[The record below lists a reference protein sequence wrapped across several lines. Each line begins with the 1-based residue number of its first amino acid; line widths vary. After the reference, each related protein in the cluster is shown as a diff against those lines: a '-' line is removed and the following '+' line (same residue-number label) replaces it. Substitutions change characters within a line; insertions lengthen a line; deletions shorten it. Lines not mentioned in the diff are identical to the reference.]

1 MKEKIGNVI
10 LNYDFYSGEDL
21 YSDGEVENLL
31 LEIAKNKPESEFDKI
46 IFESKSWPV
55 LYHLSNLRAN
65 IIDWLPIDKQ
75 DNVLEIGAGC
85 GAITWNLAR
94 KANYVS
100 CVELSKKRSL
110 INAYRN
116 REFGNIEILVGNFES
131 IEKNIEAFDYITLI
145 GVFEYCKSFIAKM
158 NPYENFLLMLKKHL
172 KKNAKIVI
180 AIENKFG
187 MKYWAGCKEDH
198 TDKYFE
204 GLEGY
209 TTTDSV
215 RTFSKSE
222 LENLFKSVGFDKY
235 KFYYPYPDYKF
246 PTVIYSDKYLP
257 KSGQLNNNLINL
269 DNDRLVLFDE
279 SKVFDC
285 VIKENVFPLFA
296 NSYLVVIDT

>member
-1 MKEKIGNVI
+1 MKDKIDNVI
-10 LNYDFYSGEDL
+10 LNYDFYSGKDL
-21 YSDGEVENLL
+21 YSDGEIENFLL
-31 LEIAKNKPESEFDKI
+31 DIVKNKSESEFDKI

-65 IIDWLPIDKQ
+65 IIDWLPIDKH

-85 GAITWNLAR
+85 GAITGNLAR
-94 KANYVS
+94 KANHVS

-116 REFGNIEILVGNFES
+116 REFDNIEILVGNFQD
-131 IEKNIEAFDYITLI
+131 IEKNIGAFDYITLI
-145 GVFEYCKSFIAKM
+145 GVFEYCKSFILAQD
-158 NPYENFLLMLKKHL
+158 PYKSFLLMLRKHL
-172 KKNAKIVI
+172 NKKGKIII

-209 TTTDSV
+209 TTTNNV

-222 LENLFKSVGFDKY
+222 LENLLKSIGFDRY

-246 PTVIYSDKYLP
+246 PMAIYSDKYLP
-257 KSGQLNNNLINL
+257 KVGELNNNLRNL
-269 DNDRLVLFDE
+269 DNDRLILFDE
-279 SKVFDC
+279 AKVFDST
-285 VIKENVFPLFA
+285 IKENVYPLFA
-296 NSYLVVIDT
+296 NSYLVVINA